1 MGLPL
6 ALGLMCHHKW
16 HTSQW
21 LNFQK
26 PPRPVTLN
34 TFFFFFKHASCVY
47 MLFYSHSRLFKIC
60 LSWGWDV
67 LLVVV
72 WPVLWACL
80 WITCRVL
87 VIPSLHLLHHTFK
100 GLIAS
105 SNPSQLVK
113 PAHLIFYSEEC
124 FMHGLFMLENVVPL
138 CFISDI
144 VCISFR
150 IQGYSVGA
158 LSHPPHD
165 LWHVKR
171 PRICH
176 WTERTENS

>member
-1 MGLPL
+1 
-6 ALGLMCHHKW
+6 
-16 HTSQW
+16 
-21 LNFQK
+21 
-26 PPRPVTLN
+26 
-34 TFFFFFKHASCVY
+34 

-72 WPVLWACL
+72 WRVLWACL

-105 SNPSQLVK
+105 SNPSQLK
-113 PAHLIFYSEEC
+113 PAHLIFYTEEC
-124 FMHGLFMLENVVPL
+124 FMHGLFMFENVVPL

-150 IQGYSVGA
+150 IQGYSVRCAQSSTAWFMTCEKAKNLPLDGA
-158 LSHPPHD
+158 HREFLVACEANWPEVSHKSIVPGCSSPRLWNPPS
-165 LWHVKR
+165 
-171 PRICH
+171 CC
-176 WTERTENS
+176 